1 MLDRKVCVVAGGGH
15 GLGEATAIHLGEL
28 GATVVIN
35 DLGTGP
41 SGESRDEEPAAKVAA
56 KVEAAGGNAMAHFGD
71 VTSLEYTQEL
81 IEDTVDEFGR
91 IDGIANFAGILNDS
105 FTHSMSG
112 DEWDSVINVHLRGHF
127 ALLRNAAAHWRQKS
141 KEEGLDSQRS
151 FLAMTSRSALG
162 NPGQINYSAAKS
174 GVMGMTW
181 TAAQEFSRY
190 NARMNAL
197 MPTAFTR
204 LIEEIPE
211 EQRPFTEEEMPPEKV
226 APMVGYMMSDAA
238 EDINGCILRAA
249 GDAIG
254 LVSEPSI
261 DRLAFQEGG
270 WTAED
275 IADRFRETV
284 GNDVNLDRTQ

>member
-1 MLDRKVCVVAGGGH
+1 MLDGKVCIVAGGGH
-15 GLGEATAIHLGEL
+15 GLGEATAIHLGKL

-35 DLGTGP
+35 DLGTDP
-41 SGESRDEEPAAKVAA
+41 SGESRDEEPAAKVAEE
-56 KVEAAGGNAMAHFGD
+56 VEAAGGTAMPHFGD

-81 IEDTVDEFGR
+81 VDDTVDEYGR
-91 IDGIANFAGILNDS
+91 IDGVANFAGILNDS

-127 ALLRNAAAHWRQKS
+127 ALLRNVAAHWRQRS
-141 KEEGLDSQRS
+141 KDEGLDSQRS

-174 GVMGMTW
+174 GIMGMTW
-181 TAAQEFSRY
+181 TAAQELSRY
-190 NARMNAL
+190 NVRMNAL

-270 WTAED
+270 WTAEE
-275 IADRFRETV
+275 IADRFRDTV

>member
-1 MLDRKVCVVAGGGH
+1 MLDEKVCVVAGGGH

-28 GATVVIN
+28 GATVVVN

-41 SGESRDEEPAAKVAA
+41 SGESQDEEPAAKVAE
-56 KVEAAGGNAMAHFGD
+56 KVEAAGGNATAHFGD

-81 IEDTVDEFGR
+81 VEDTVDEFGR

-141 KEEGLDSQRS
+141 KEEGVDSQRS

-181 TAAQEFSRY
+181 TAAQELSRY
-190 NARMNAL
+190 NVRTNAL

-261 DRLAFQEGG
+261 DRLAFQDGG

>member
-1 MLDRKVCVVAGGGH
+1 MLDGKVCIVAGGGH
-15 GLGEATAIHLGEL
+15 GLGEATAIHLGKL
-28 GATVVIN
+28 GATVVVN
-35 DLGTGP
+35 DLGTDP
-41 SGESRDEEPAAKVAA
+41 SGESRDEEPAAKVAEE
-56 KVEAAGGNAMAHFGD
+56 VEAAGGTAMPHFGD

-81 IEDTVDEFGR
+81 VDDTVDEYGR
-91 IDGIANFAGILNDS
+91 IDGVANFAGILNDS

-127 ALLRNAAAHWRQKS
+127 ALLRNVAAHWRQRS
-141 KEEGLDSQRS
+141 KDEGLDSQRS

-174 GVMGMTW
+174 GIMGMTW
-181 TAAQEFSRY
+181 TAAQELSRY
-190 NARMNAL
+190 NVRMNAL

-270 WTAED
+270 WTAEE